1 MRKRTAAIT
10 IGGVLAGLALA
21 ACGSDTP
28 DYGRICK
35 EAKTNIRVDD
45 GKCDNGGSGGSYVHT
60 YIPSSQKAPAVG
72 SHVTG
77 GSSSI
82 PAGKTYTSVPAKG
95 GFGTHAGTSG
105 S

>member
-21 ACGSDTP
+21 ACGSDEP
-28 DYGRICK
+28 DYSRICR
-35 EAKTNIRVDD
+35 EAKTNIRADD
-45 GKCDNGGSGGSYVHT
+45 SKCDNGGSGGGYVHH
-60 YIPSSQKAPAVG
+60 YIPSSQSAPPVG

>member
-21 ACGSDTP
+21 ACGSETP
-28 DYGRICK
+28 DYSRICK
-35 EAKTNIRVDD
+35 DAKTDIRVEDD
-45 GKCDNGGSGGSYVHT
+45 KCDNGGSGGSYVHS
-60 YIPSSQKAPAVG
+60 YHSGGSKAPAVG
-72 SHVTG
+72 SKVTG

-82 PAGKTYTSVPAKG
+82 PAGKSFGSVPAKG
-95 GFGTHAGTSG
+95 GFGTHAGTTG